1 MFNSFQM
8 YSVNLVACVSKLITN
23 ACTKSLSKEFMTPGA
38 APENV
43 SIPVCRLISSKVISV
58 EWLKPLFNNGRLT
71 EYQLIRYTIS
81 NDPLSPNRSETVYIG
96 QNNYFLDTDAND
108 NTVYRYMVN

>member
-1 MFNSFQM
+1 M
-8 YSVNLVACVSKLITN
+8 
-23 ACTKSLSKEFMTPGA
+23 
-38 APENV
+38 

-58 EWLKPLFNNGRLT
+58 EWLKPLFNNGRLA

-81 NDPLSPNRSETVYIG
+81 NDPLTPNRSETIYIG